1 VTDITPSVILSHPF
15 GNNNVKQAA
24 LALAEAEL
32 LEELWLGFSWSSN
45 QKIESILPDFFVRE
59 LNRRAYPEQVLSRM
73 HNYPWFE
80 IIRLLVTKSGLAGF
94 DPLRN
99 LPTYLT
105 TVCLNKID
113 QKVGYR
119 IKRSETVNAV
129 YAYNGSALETFRQ
142 AKKRNVKCI
151 YEMASAHP
159 GFVKEIYEHE
169 ITAHSLWARSSI
181 ECARQD
187 KIDEELSYADE
198 IIVAS
203 TFTKRTLDKAAE
215 VKARIHT
222 LPYGAPASDSID
234 FTRQRQNR
242 NKLKVLYVGNLG
254 LLKGIPYLLESAR
267 LVDKKIDLTLVGM
280 PVGTP
285 DNIMEEINSH
295 TWISS
300 LPNSEVLS
308 LMRQHDVLV
317 LPSLTD
323 GFGLVILEALSQG
336 LPVIA
341 TVNSGAPD
349 VISEGEDGFIVPI
362 RSAEAIA
369 EKIDLL
375 EGDRDLLDLMSKNA
389 VRLAAELSW
398 DSYRYRFVN
407 LVKSFFP
414 EFEDKT
420 NK

>member
-1 VTDITPSVILSHPF
+1 MTNVTPSVILLHPF

-32 LEELWLGFSWSSN
+32 LEELWLGLGWSSN
-45 QKIESILPDFFVRE
+45 QKLESILPKFIVRE
-59 LNRRAYPEQVLSRM
+59 LNRRAYPEQVISRM

-80 IIRLLVTKSGLAGF
+80 IIRLLVTKSGVGRF
-94 DPLRN
+94 KPLRN
-99 LPTYLT
+99 LPMFLT
-105 TVCLNKID
+105 SVCLNKID
-113 QKVGYR
+113 QKVGCI
-119 IKRSETVNAV
+119 IKHSETVNAV
-129 YAYNGSALETFRQ
+129 YAYNGSALETFRN
-142 AKKRNVKCI
+142 AKKLNVKCI

-159 GFVKEIYEHE
+159 SFVKEIYEDE
-169 ITAHSLWARSSI
+169 ITAHSLWVRSSI
-181 ECARQD
+181 ECARQVR
-187 KIDEELSYADE
+187 IDEELSYADE

-203 TFTKRTLDKAAE
+203 TFTKRSLDKAAE

-222 LPYGAPASDSID
+222 LPYGAPISDLIVL
-234 FTRQRQNR
+234 TRQRQNR

-254 LLKGIPYLLESAR
+254 LLKGIPYLLEAAR
-267 LVDKKIDLTLVGM
+267 LLGEKINLTLVGM

-285 DNIMEEINSH
+285 DNVMEEINSH
-295 TWISS
+295 TWIPS

-308 LMRQHDVLV
+308 LMRHHDVLI

-323 GFGLVILEALSQG
+323 GFGLVILEALSHG

-349 VISEGEDGFIVPI
+349 VITEGEDGFIVPI

-389 VRLAAELSW
+389 VRRAAELSW
-398 DSYRYRFVN
+398 DSYRHCFVN
-407 LVKSFFP
+407 LVKSFLP
-414 EFEDKT
+414 DFEDKID
-420 NK
+420 K